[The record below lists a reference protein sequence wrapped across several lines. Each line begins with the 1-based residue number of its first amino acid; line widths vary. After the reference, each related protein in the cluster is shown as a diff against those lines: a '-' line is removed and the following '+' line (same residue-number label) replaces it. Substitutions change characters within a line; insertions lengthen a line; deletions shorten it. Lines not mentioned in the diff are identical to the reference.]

1 MITIDAA
8 DQAGLLAKS
17 IRSYANVIVVNQYN
31 LSVKYFPNYV
41 ADIVECVN
49 LLVFLFTA
57 GKANDATKNMFRSM
71 YATHHGAQIQ
81 YADRIIKI
89 A

>member
-8 DQAGLLAKS
+8 DQANLLAKS
-17 IRSYANVIVVNQYN
+17 IGSCADVIIVNQPN
-31 LSVKYFPNYV
+31 ARVKYLRNYV
-41 ADIVECVN
+41 EDVVEYAN

-71 YATHHGAQIQ
+71 YATQHGAQIQ